1 MVGALASSLRANDPY
16 EQLISQIIRLESQP
30 KFDIE
35 AKKVSQQRM
44 KSVLDG
50 FDSTL
55 STLNTRLSSFTD
67 QFNNPFQGR
76 GITLPENSAF
86 TASATDDASYGS
98 HSVQVERLA
107 STDTRLSQQFTDN
120 GTSLRSFFDSNGS
133 QTFDIGVFSPTDDDE
148 DRRVNVSVTVDPTGS
163 TDEEILQEIS
173 DAINTAMK
181 DAYENED
188 IGDDNR
194 ASASLVN
201 ETTDTARLTLRSG
214 DTGFENR
221 LTFSDSANGLLSLLD
236 VNNNDVA
243 NGTGG
248 GQVTAIGTSETDSE
262 LNSVFKLDGLTMY
275 RSSNQVSDALTGVT
289 LNLREAGGDPVDFT
303 VEPDSDGIVGEIEGF
318 IEEYNSI
325 LDSIKSRT
333 NVDGA
338 TQVRGLLAGDSTFTS
353 LRFNMRNDI
362 VRSVSGQTSDQP
374 QALTD
379 LGIEITED
387 GTLKLADKD
396 ELISAVEDNAE
407 AVRSLFASDD
417 GVAKRLEA
425 RLDVFLGT
433 NGILDTR
440 KDNIDENVRRLD
452 NRIESYDFRLQQRTE
467 QLRAQFAQ
475 LQEISAQVGGQSQY
489 LSSILPF

>member
-1 MVGALASSLRANDPY
+1 MVGALASSLRAGDPY

-35 AKKVSQQRM
+35 AKKSSQQRL
-44 KSVLDG
+44 KSVLDD

-55 STLNTRLSSFTD
+55 STLNTRLSTFTD
-67 QFNNPFQGR
+67 QFNSPFEGR
-76 GITLPENSAF
+76 GISLPENSAF

-98 HSVQVERLA
+98 HTVEVERLA
-107 STDTRLSQQFTDN
+107 STDTRISQQYTKS
-120 GTSLRSFFDSNGS
+120 GSGLRSFFDSNGS
-133 QTFDIGVFSPTDDDE
+133 QTFEIGVFSPDGDDE
-148 DRRVNVSVTVDPTGS
+148 NRRVNVSVTVNPTGT
-163 TDEEILQEIS
+163 TDEEILQEVS
-173 DAINTAMK
+173 DAINAAMK
-181 DAYENED
+181 SAYDDEN
-188 IGDDNR
+188 IKGDDR

-201 ETTDTARLTLRSG
+201 ETNDTARLTLRSG
-214 DTGFENR
+214 DTGFQNR
-221 LTFSDSANGLLSLLD
+221 LTFSDSANGLLGLLG
-236 VNNNDVA
+236 VSNDAVA
-243 NGTGG
+243 DGTGG
-248 GQVTAIGTSETDSE
+248 GQVTAVGTSETDSE

-289 LNLREAGGDPVDFT
+289 LNLREAGGEPVDFT

-318 IEEYNSI
+318 ITEYNAI

-338 TQVRGLLAGDSTFTS
+338 TQVRGLLAGDTTFTS

-362 VRSVSGQTSDQP
+362 VQAVTGQGTDEP

-387 GTLKLADKD
+387 GTLRLADKD
-396 ELISAVEDNAE
+396 VLISAVEDNAD
-407 AVRSLFASDD
+407 AVRNLFASDD
-417 GVAKRLEA
+417 GVAKRLET
-425 RLDVFLGT
+425 RLDAFLGT
-433 NGILDTR
+433 NGILDNR

-452 NRIESYDFRLQQRTE
+452 TRIESFDFRLNQRTE